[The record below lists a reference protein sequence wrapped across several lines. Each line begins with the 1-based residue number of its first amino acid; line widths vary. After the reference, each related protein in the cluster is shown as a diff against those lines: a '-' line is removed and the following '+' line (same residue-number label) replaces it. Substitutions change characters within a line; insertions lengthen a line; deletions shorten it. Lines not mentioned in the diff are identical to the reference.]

1 MKTQMT
7 SPMTPSMNRR
17 GPGRQR
23 GASSLFLTV
32 ILVMVVML
40 LAVTSAVL
48 SSTQFRLAGNLQF
61 ENVAFNLA
69 EGAIASAENW
79 LSTGTHGKSDGF
91 TTYSSS
97 TTPQLYPLGYTTTYS
112 IDPLT
117 MTWADTNSLKVDT
130 AGDQR
135 YIVEKYG
142 ADNQPLGTGLD
153 TGGRPLTGCQK
164 VDVFLI
170 SALGKSARGTS
181 KAVQT
186 TYSVPSC

>member
-1 MKTQMT
+1 MT
-7 SPMTPSMNRR
+7 FRSPI
-17 GPGRQR
+17 PGTNRQR

-40 LAVTSAVL
+40 LAATASVL

-61 ENVAFNLA
+61 ENIAFNLA
-69 EGAIASAENW
+69 ETAVASAENW
-79 LSTGTHGKSDGF
+79 LGTGTNAKNDGF
-91 TTYSSS
+91 TTRSDS
-97 TTPQLYPLGYTTTYS
+97 TPALYPIGYLTANS
-112 IDPLT
+112 LDPLT
-117 MTWADTNSLKVDT
+117 MTWANTNSTVVD
-130 AGDQR
+130 GDDNKR

-164 VDVFLI
+164 VDVFLVT
-170 SALGKSARGTS
+170 ARGVSARGTS
-181 KAVQT
+181 KSMQT